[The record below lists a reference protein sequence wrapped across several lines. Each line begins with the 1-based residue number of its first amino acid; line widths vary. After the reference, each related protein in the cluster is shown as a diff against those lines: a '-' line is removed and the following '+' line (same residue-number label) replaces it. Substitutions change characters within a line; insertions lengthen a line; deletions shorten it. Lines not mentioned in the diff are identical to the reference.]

1 MCPAQCGPD
10 LHRSYSRASSSRSSK
25 PAGAR
30 DLVGPILAIF
40 DKSGLA
46 RMAEPG
52 SPMSERVDE
61 LQSALSTATERVE
74 ARLMSQAEA
83 INRLVRAGRSTNRRL
98 DAADR

>member
-1 MCPAQCGPD
+1 M
-10 LHRSYSRASSSRSSK
+10 
-25 PAGAR
+25 
-30 DLVGPILAIF
+30 VGPILAIF